1 MLDFRKLTWVDFKI
15 RILTEYKYKQMNVKK
30 NTKQIPTK
38 QRNEMMHILTG
49 KSYHIIIWAFLSS
62 MYFSISPYLHDLY
75 STDFKNAFVH
85 IFFYTNKTYCKFW
98 FLFPFRFHYLDKNNF
113 CGFYIVMI
121 KHYWSYFCLHI
132 EKREA

>member
-1 MLDFRKLTWVDFKI
+1 ML
-15 RILTEYKYKQMNVKK
+15 KK

-49 KSYHIIIWAFLSS
+49 KSYHI

-85 IFFYTNKTYCKFW
+85 IFFYTNKTYCKF
-98 FLFPFRFHYLDKNNF
+98 
-113 CGFYIVMI
+113 
-121 KHYWSYFCLHI
+121 
-132 EKREA
+132 